1 MTRTKQE
8 NTMKQ
13 QVPAIIVC
21 LIFSLVATSC
31 RTQPSLPDIQKTAQA
46 RALPVYDANGAPMP
60 SDTAKNDSLLFRL
73 RTLENAVCN
82 NPLDKSTIPPLL
94 AASFDSASGCFLV
107 AGKGTH
113 NKSMPEASWKQG
125 RTIASAYDAKRWA
138 LYLKSWSLGSTAHF
152 GTRISGEITYSRIL
166 LERLE
171 GDTLYTLVSVPMGS
185 IIEK

>member
-1 MTRTKQE
+1 
-8 NTMKQ
+8 MKQ

-21 LIFSLVATSC
+21 LILLQVATSC
-31 RTQPSLPDIQKTAQA
+31 RMQPSLPDVQKAAQA
-46 RALPVYDANGAPMP
+46 RALPVYDANGTPVA
-60 SDTAKNDSLLFRL
+60 SDSLKDDSLLTRL
-73 RTLENAVCN
+73 RIFENAVYN
-82 NPLDKSTIPPLL
+82 NPLDKSMILPLL

-125 RTIASAYDAKRWA
+125 RKIASAYDAKRWA
-138 LYLKSWSLGSTAHF
+138 LYLKSWSLGSTVRF
-152 GTRISGEITYSRIL
+152 GTKISGEITYSRIL
-166 LERLE
+166 LERLD